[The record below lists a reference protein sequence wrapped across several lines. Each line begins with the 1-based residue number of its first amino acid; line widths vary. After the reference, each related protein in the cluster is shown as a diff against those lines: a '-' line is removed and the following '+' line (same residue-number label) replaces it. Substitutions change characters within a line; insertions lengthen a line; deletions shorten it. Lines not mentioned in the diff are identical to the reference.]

1 MVLILWISF
10 YLGVLVAPK
19 SYFVTNWK
27 TGEVNEI
34 IYRGS
39 FEKFVLQI
47 GVSFRMGGKRRL
59 YALKPGVLL
68 EEKVRIRNKSELE
81 EICDY
86 IDENEEILEA
96 LQVLYIYPEDASPQ
110 SSPTKTPVPYHEEEY
125 KAESSSGKNESVKSD
140 RSTYQNRF
148 AREVARRDENK
159 CLLCGE
165 THALEGAHIVDV
177 KAKLTTLELRN
188 LGIHNKYEVWNGILL
203 CAVCHHKYDHWQHGI
218 DKDGFLWKKNGQ
230 WIKDEAV
237 NIYPSP
243 EFKTKRQYPDPNLLD
258 WKFER
263 FLLNRNNVIAR
274 ITYGIT
280 SLFVTSPTK
289 GRK

>member
-1 MVLILWISF
+1 MSF
-10 YLGVLVAPK
+10 YLGVEVAPK
-19 SYFVTNWK
+19 KYFVTNWK

-34 IYRGS
+34 KYRGN
-39 FEKFVLQI
+39 FERFVLQI
-47 GVSFRMGGKRRL
+47 RVSFRMGEKWRL
-59 YALKPGVLL
+59 YALKPGDLL
-68 EEKVRIRNKSELE
+68 EDKVLISNQCELE
-81 EICDY
+81 AIFRY
-86 IDENEEILEA
+86 INENEKIREA
-96 LQVLYIYPEDASPQ
+96 LVVLYIYPEDASPQ
-110 SSPTKTPVPYHEEEY
+110 SSPTKTPVPYHEEEH
-125 KAESSSGKNESVKSD
+125 KLESSSGKNESVKSD

-165 THALEGAHIVDV
+165 TYALEGAHIVDV
-177 KAKLTTLELRN
+177 KAKLTILELKI
-188 LGIHNKYEVWNGILL
+188 LGIHNKYEVWNGLLL

-218 DKDGFLWKKNGQ
+218 DKDGFLWKKDGQ
-230 WIKDEAV
+230 WIKDETV

-243 EFKTKRQYPDPNLLD
+243 EFRSRHQYPDPVLLE

-263 FLLNRNNVIAR
+263 FVLNRDNVIAR

-280 SLFVTSPTK
+280 SLFVTSPSK